1 MKNNQENVNAIIE
14 YAKKQIIEVCQKYIV
29 PIDDTERSF
38 IRIPTAV
45 RVKVYQEKNR
55 ILHFK
60 IGEFIYEEKE
70 IDM

>member
-1 MKNNQENVNAIIE
+1 MKDNQENVNAIIE
-14 YAKKQIIEVCQKYIV
+14 YAKKQIMEVCQKYII
-29 PIDDTERSF
+29 PIDNTERSF

-45 RVKVYQEKNR
+45 RVKIWQEKNG

-60 IGEFIYEEKE
+60 VGEFIYEEKE